1 MNETIVTLIA
11 IGSLMACM
19 LLIGGVTSLVYYIVD
34 RREKSKWY
42 EALAKDSHLRELL
55 DTETHLWE
63 VYSKKSDIASAYKR
77 QIDILLSNITYLP
90 SYERDWREAQ
100 AEIYKQQYFEAKTDA
115 EKWYDTY
122 VIAHNNLEE
131 YCTEHKLKRV
141 S

>member
-1 MNETIVTLIA
+1 MNEIGAIVILCFF
-11 IGSLMACM
+11 GFC
-19 LLIGGVTSLVYYIVD
+19 LLATGITVLVCHIID
-34 RREKSKWY
+34 KRRENKWY
-42 EALAKDSHLRELL
+42 KALANDERLRELV
-55 DTETHLWE
+55 DTKKRLWE
-63 VYSKKSDIASAYKR
+63 VHDKKSDIANGYKK

-100 AEIYKQQYFEAKTDA
+100 AEIYKQQYFEAKTEA

-131 YCTEHKLKRV
+131 YCAEHRLKRV